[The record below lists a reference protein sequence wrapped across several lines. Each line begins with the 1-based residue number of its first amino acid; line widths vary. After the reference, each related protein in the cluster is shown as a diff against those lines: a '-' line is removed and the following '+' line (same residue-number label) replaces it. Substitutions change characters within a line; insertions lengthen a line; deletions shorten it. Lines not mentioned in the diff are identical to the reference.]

1 MHETYLHRLACMTL
15 GLFGVAQVWGCSSE
29 PPGPGI
35 SVTGPATQLV
45 FQVQPVNTF
54 ADRPFRQ
61 FVAVAALD
69 QAGRTATGFA
79 GIITVTLNPSG
90 SLTGKASL
98 PAVNGLA
105 TFPDLRIAQA
115 GTGYTLTAS
124 ASGLPSVTTAPFD
137 VVIPGPG
144 RIVFQSDRDGNPQ
157 IYSMNLDG
165 SGLVSLTSEL
175 ASAGKPAW
183 SSDGAKIAF
192 GADGGIYAMNSDG
205 SGVIPILTGFGLFG
219 PDAPA
224 WSPDGSK
231 LAASRPGAIRS
242 FPPRIVVANSDGSG
256 YVELTPPGGYPA
268 WGPNGRIAFRCAG
281 ANPGICV
288 MNPDGTGLVNL
299 ITDAPGSL
307 YTLPAWAPD
316 GTRIAF
322 VRNDAPTDVDGVYV
336 MNADGSGVL
345 ELTHDHQASAGRPA
359 WSPDGTKIAFASA
372 RDGNWEIYVMNA
384 DGSGVTRLTDNPA
397 SDEWPSWSP

>member
-1 MHETYLHRLACMTL
+1 LLTL
-15 GLFGVAQVWGCSSE
+15 TLIAGCSNDPQGGSGTN
-29 PPGPGI
+29 P
-35 SVTGPATQLV
+35 GPATQLV
-45 FQVQPVNTF
+45 FREQPANAFTN
-54 ADRPFRQ
+54 RPFPQ
-61 FVAVAALD
+61 FVEVAALD
-69 QAGRTATGFA
+69 MNGDTATGFT
-79 GIITVTLNPSG
+79 GIVTVTLSPSG
-90 SLTGKASL
+90 SLTGTTSH
-98 PAVNGLA
+98 PAISGVA
-105 TFPDLRIAQA
+105 TFADLRIAQA

-144 RIVFQSDRDGNPQ
+144 RIVFQSDRDGNDE
-157 IYSMNLDG
+157 IYSMNADG
-165 SGLVSLTSEL
+165 SDVVRITSDP

-192 GADGGIYAMNSDG
+192 VADGGIYTMNSDG
-205 SGVIPILTGFGLFG
+205 SGVIPILTGIGPLP

-231 LAASRPGAIRS
+231 LAAFLPGAIRS
-242 FPPRIVVANSDGSG
+242 FAPRIVVANSDGSG

-268 WGPNGRIAFRCAG
+268 WGPNGRIAFRCAPPT
-281 ANPGICV
+281 PGICV

-299 ITDAPGSL
+299 TKDPPGSL
-307 YTLPAWAPD
+307 YTFPAWAPD

-322 VRNDAPTDVDGVYV
+322 VRNSAAPTDVDGVYV
-336 MNADGSGVL
+336 INVDGSGVL